1 MDTAG
6 TDGDM
11 VTKPWRVEKTSKK
24 KRELLP
30 KNVDSSHLY
39 PALVEGS
46 DGNRDVLMLLSP
58 EWLKQSDE
66 KQSTTYKKKRK
77 PARRWTF
84 EEEAKLVELHE
95 RHGSNWSAI
104 AKEMGNRNV
113 HQCRQKWVLSLDPSL
128 KKGVFSRS
136 EDLRLYAYAFF
147 DHTPNWPAIAKT
159 IPGRT
164 AKQCRERCAYLKKHS
179 SY

>member
-46 DGNRDVLMLLSP
+46 DGNRDVKDGLS
-58 EWLKQSDE
+58 
-66 KQSTTYKKKRK
+66 
-77 PARRWTF
+77 
-84 EEEAKLVELHE
+84 
-95 RHGSNWSAI
+95 
-104 AKEMGNRNV
+104 
-113 HQCRQKWVLSLDPSL
+113 
-128 KKGVFSRS
+128 
-136 EDLRLYAYAFF
+136 
-147 DHTPNWPAIAKT
+147 
-159 IPGRT
+159 
-164 AKQCRERCAYLKKHS
+164 
-179 SY
+179 